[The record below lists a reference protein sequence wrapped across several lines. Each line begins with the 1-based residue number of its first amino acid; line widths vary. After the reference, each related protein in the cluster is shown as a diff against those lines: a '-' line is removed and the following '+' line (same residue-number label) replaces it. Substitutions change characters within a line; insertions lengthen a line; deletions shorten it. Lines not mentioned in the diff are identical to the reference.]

1 MYIVSICI
9 QTHRQNIE
17 SSGRGFGKYI
27 NGFWQPK
34 KQKRKNTEVF
44 RIMAFK
50 KAIKKIAALGAG
62 LGMAGAT
69 LMGAMAFDLGEFP
82 SR

>member
-1 MYIVSICI
+1 MYIVSVCI

-34 KQKRKNTEVF
+34 KTNRKKHGGVSDNGF
-44 RIMAFK
+44 
-50 KAIKKIAALGAG
+50 
-62 LGMAGAT
+62 
-69 LMGAMAFDLGEFP
+69 
-82 SR
+82 